1 MFKWFRASTLDP
13 LTVSMAGI
21 KLADRLLIVGCTDP
35 RLIAALAR
43 KSGLTGR
50 TCAVDPSAD
59 RVREAE
65 RVALAQGALIEAASA
80 PLSALPYD
88 PDAFDIVLLRNIVGE
103 QEVSAA
109 IGEAYR
115 VMRPGGRCMIINTAR
130 RAFAGIFQRSAPES
144 GGARA
149 IAAALASQEF
159 VAVRTLAERE
169 GTVFVE
175 AIKRNVDA

>member
-21 KLADRLLIVGCTDP
+21 KLADRLVIVGCSDP
-35 RLIAALAR
+35 RLIAALAA

-50 TCAVDPSAD
+50 ICAVDPSAD

-65 RVALAQGALIEAASA
+65 RVALAEGVLIEAASA

-88 PDAFDIVLLRNIVGE
+88 PDTFDIVILRNIVGE

-109 IGEAYR
+109 IVEAYR
-115 VMRPGGRCMIINTAR
+115 VLRPGGRCMVINTTP
-130 RAFAGIFQRSAPES
+130 RAIAGIFQRNVPES
-144 GGARA
+144 GGAQA
-149 IAAALASQEF
+149 VAAALTSQEF

-175 AIKRNVDA
+175 AIKRAHGA